1 MLYIKISNSWKNGLL
16 ILFTQ
21 VLLGRKVL
29 YQIIA
34 EDISSMITIIDAF
47 AMSANDSGPVIGKW
61 R

>member
-29 YQIIA
+29 NQIN
-34 EDISSMITIIDAF
+34 ITTVDAF